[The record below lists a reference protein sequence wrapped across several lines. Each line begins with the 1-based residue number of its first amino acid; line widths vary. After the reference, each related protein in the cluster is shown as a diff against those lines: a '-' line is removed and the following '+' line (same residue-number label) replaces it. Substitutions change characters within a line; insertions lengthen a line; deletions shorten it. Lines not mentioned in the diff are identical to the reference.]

1 MKNKKSLNDIL
12 KSENIIRKRGINGYG
27 NFLIIN
33 SALASAINNN
43 FNEEKLLK
51 RKKLL
56 KERTKKIKKLKR
68 IINEN
73 STNNR
78 R

>member
-1 MKNKKSLNDIL
+1 MKNKKLLNDIL
-12 KSENIIRKRGINGYG
+12 KVSNKLSKR
-27 NFLIIN
+27 
-33 SALASAINNN
+33 
-43 FNEEKLLK
+43 
-51 RKKLL
+51 
-56 KERTKKIKKLKR
+56 IKKLKR

>member
-43 FNEEKLLK
+43 FNEEKLLR